1 MGFGGQLNQVMQN
14 EKTSGHINI
23 QLMFYKYFSSM
34 NLKLLKP
41 YLFMGMSLFFSGN
54 MVMDSLYKQFQTNNI
69 LTKRDNFGNGYI
81 VYAS

>member
-34 NLKLLKP
+34 NLKSLKS
-41 YLFMGMSLFFSGN
+41 YLFAIWKQCIIEQNIDHVFSNYG
-54 MVMDSLYKQFQTNNI
+54 
-69 LTKRDNFGNGYI
+69 
-81 VYAS
+81 

>member
-23 QLMFYKYFSSM
+23 QLMFYKYFSSIWYIFYQIIRCS
-34 NLKLLKP
+34 P
-41 YLFMGMSLFFSGN
+41 YLQRH
-54 MVMDSLYKQFQTNNI
+54 MDSLYKQFQTNNI

>member
-1 MGFGGQLNQVMQN
+1 MSFGGQLNQVMQN

-41 YLFMGMSLFFSGN
+41 YLFMGMSLFFSG
-54 MVMDSLYKQFQTNNI
+54 SLYKQFQTNNI

>member
-41 YLFMGMSLFFSGN
+41 YLVMGMSLFFT
-54 MVMDSLYKQFQTNNI
+54 DSLYKQFQTNNI
-69 LTKRDNFGNGYI
+69 LTKKRQFWKR
-81 VYAS
+81 V